1 MRFDCIIFDLDGTVL
16 YTIKDLADSIN
27 YSLIKNGLVSC
38 SFETVRRYICAESR
52 TFYLNCLRSENNEVG
67 PDTEDACYR
76 DFRSYYNAHLAD
88 TTAPYEGVPALLK
101 RLRYAGIPT
110 AVISNKN
117 NAAANRIIDIC
128 LPGFFT
134 AVIGEGEGLRPKP
147 FPDMYLHLKNTLA
160 FSSPVYVGDSEF
172 DLRFAASVGCPSIG
186 VSYGYRDRA
195 VLENENSAIYIA
207 DSVSQLENFLFEDLT

>member
-1 MRFDCIIFDLDGTVL
+1 MSFDCIIFDLDGTVL

-38 SFETVRRYICAESR
+38 SFEIVQRYICAESR

-207 DSVSQLENFLFEDLT
+207 DSVSQLENFLFEDLS

>member
-27 YSLIKNGLVSC
+27 YSLIKDGLVPC
-38 SFETVRRYICAESR
+38 SFETVHKYICADSK
-52 TFYLNCLRSENNEVG
+52 TFYLNCLRAENKG
-67 PDTEDACYR
+67 LSPDKENACYM
-76 DFRSYYNAHLAD
+76 DFRSNYNVHLAD
-88 TTAPYEGVPALLK
+88 KTYPYEGIPHLLD
-101 RLRYAGIPT
+101 RLRKGGIPT

-147 FPDMYLHLKNTLA
+147 YPDMYLHLKNTLA

-195 VLENENSAIYIA
+195 ILENENSAIYIA